1 MSKITFV
8 TGGSR
13 SGKSRYA
20 LEVAEKYS
28 KRGFIA
34 TAIPFD
40 DEMKSRIKKHQDE
53 RENKFITLEEPYNL
67 ADAISNLET
76 KTDVVVIDCITVW
89 LGNLLF
95 KFGEDRMDFDA
106 IDLLYAKLKDTKCDI
121 IIVTNEVGMGI
132 IPENKLARHYRDLAG
147 FVNQRLATIADEVIF
162 MVSGIPTKIKE

>member
-1 MSKITFV
+1 MSKITFI

-20 LEVAEKYS
+20 LTKAMNYK

-40 DEMKSRIKKHQDE
+40 DEMKSRIKKHQEE
-53 RENKFITLEEPYNL
+53 RKNNFITIEEPHNL
-67 ADAISNLET
+67 HKAIAELET
-76 KTDVVVIDCITVW
+76 KVEVIIIDCISVW

-95 KFGEDRMDFDA
+95 KDGEDKTEFCELSDFYKILPNA
-106 IDLLYAKLKDTKCDI
+106 KCDI

-132 IPENKLARHYRDLAG
+132 IPENKLSRHYRDLAG
-147 FVNQRLATIADEVIF
+147 FVNQRLASIADEAIL
-162 MVSGIPTKIKE
+162 MVSGISINIKG

>member
-1 MSKITFV
+1 MSKTIFV

-20 LEVAEKYS
+20 LKIAKRYN

-40 DEMKSRIKKHQDE
+40 DEMRERIKKHQDE
-53 RENKFITLEEPYNL
+53 RENKFITIEEPYSL
-67 ADAISNLET
+67 AHAINNLET
-76 KTDVVVIDCITVW
+76 KSDVIVIDCITVW
-89 LGNLLF
+89 LGNLFF
-95 KFGEDRMDFDA
+95 KFGENRMEFDEV
-106 IDLLYAKLKDTKCDI
+106 DLFYKKLKDTKCDI

-132 IPENKLARHYRDLAG
+132 IPENKLARYYRDLAG
-147 FVNQRLATIADEVIF
+147 FVNQRLATISDEVIF